1 MLIEATTVT
10 VPSPRVDIPARTL
23 NLKNIQIAEVRHS
36 EVAMVTPVKAPELL
50 VLFNSAWNDCDT
62 YYKQLSYAL
71 TVAEQELGNRRSTI
85 LLYEVEVFLKGRSI
99 PSTKDTRDAVIML
112 DTTIQELQGKVDQLK
127 AVAEYMKG
135 KMKFFENAYSSV
147 KKIMG
152 EDAYNMSSRPN
163 PNLSGGGSQRSFS
176 APTVPRVV
184 TVIERPGDPA
194 REVSTPTTPPTT
206 KSSGYGKA
214 RYDR

>member
-10 VPSPRVDIPARTL
+10 VPSPRSDIPARTL
-23 NLKNIQIAEVRHS
+23 NLKNIQIAEARHG

-50 VLFNSAWNDCDT
+50 VLFNGAWNDCDT
-62 YYKQLSYAL
+62 YHKQLSYAL

-85 LLYEVEVFLKGRSI
+85 LLYEVETFLKGKNI

-112 DTTIQELQGKVDQLK
+112 DTTVQELQGNVDQLK

-135 KMKFFENAYSSV
+135 KMKFFEHAYSSV

-163 PNLSGGGSQRSFS
+163 PNLSGGGSPKPFQQQ
-176 APTVPRVV
+176 
-184 TVIERPGDPA
+184 
-194 REVSTPTTPPTT
+194 TPTTTPTQTT